1 MTLRPVILSLF
12 SLFVLSGI
20 AQASIT
26 VLSPV
31 AGNDNQ
37 DQISQAIKTENE
49 NGGGTVYLSSGV
61 YDISGPITIKSNIRL
76 TGDQDAIIRVWAP
89 NQWFTGQT
97 GVISNPSEVIKNV
110 EIDSFQIDGNIKN
123 IDKSYSDSRSDT
135 RHDCEKLILFGGWSN
150 SFGSNIKIHNMR
162 LYNAFSDGIYIRFS
176 DGVSAYDNIISNCQH
191 EGIYFSCVTNG
202 LIYSNNIAG
211 ITSDCARLDNCV
223 DCKVFDNIFFSY
235 NGDTFGA
242 YAHGENGLQIGDAGV
257 SHGYDGRNKPLHTK
271 NIEVFNNTFSDPGL
285 RAIWLDGAGQKDS
298 NNVYIH
304 DNRFIDAAELETL
317 GVPVGD
323 ISKNI
328 SYDNPPSVEDSLSVF
343 DLLKHYKGQTSIN
356 DYQDEIRYDPV
367 KTQED
372 KKAFFSP
379 ITWLFLLIVIILL
392 YGIKINLKAAFRW

>member
-1 MTLRPVILSLF
+1 MTTRPVILSLF
-12 SLFVLSGI
+12 SLFSLFVLTGV

-37 DQISQAIKTENE
+37 VQISQAIKAENE

-61 YDISGPITIKSNIRL
+61 YDISGPIIIKSNIRL

-97 GVISNPSEVIKNV
+97 GIICNPEEVISNV

-123 IDKSYSDSRSDT
+123 LPREYDSTPGHKR
-135 RHDCEKLILFGGWSN
+135 DCEKLILFGGWSN

-162 LYNAFSDGIYIRFS
+162 LYNAFSDGIYIRFAK
-176 DGVSAYDNIISNCQH
+176 GVLVYDNIISNCQH
-191 EGIYFSCVTNG
+191 EGIYFSCVVNG
-202 LIYSNNIAG
+202 SIYNNNIAG

-223 DCKVFDNIFFSY
+223 NCKVFDNIFFSY
-235 NGDTFGA
+235 SGETWGA

-257 SHGYDGRNKPLHTK
+257 SHGYDGRNKPLTTT
-271 NIEVFNNTFSDPGL
+271 NIEVYNNIFSDPGL
-285 RAIWLDGAGQKDS
+285 RAIWLHSGTK
-298 NNVYIH
+298 NVYIH
-304 DNRFIDAAELETL
+304 DNKFVDADELETL
-317 GVPVGD
+317 GVPIGD
-323 ISKNI
+323 ISP
-328 SYDNPPSVEDSLSVF
+328 DNPPSVEDSLTVF
-343 DLLKHYKGQTSIN
+343 DLLRLYKGQTSIN
-356 DYQDEIRYDPV
+356 DYQDMIKNDPV

-379 ITWLFLLIVIILL
+379 VVWLFLLIVIILL
-392 YGIKINLKAAFRW
+392 YGIKINLVAAFRW